1 MPQKTL
7 TFVFMLSLA
16 AVFIT
21 GLALI
26 IEPPSQVAAWA
37 SWTLFGLSKAQWD
50 AAHLIMGLLCALS
63 GAAAFVVNRAA
74 LGSFF
79 KGAAGKVMEAN
90 KSLGLAFVLTALV
103 FLGTIL
109 GVPPMAQIAG
119 VSGFIKEQQARTYGE
134 PPFAHAEELAVNEL
148 ARRLGI
154 PLDKAQAALAAK
166 NIRIQSP
173 DQTLKEI
180 GAENGLA
187 PGGVFAAVEFAR
199 EMSGA
204 PSERLPQDPPPG
216 LGKRKISDIC
226 EEYELDIKAMLKKLA
241 ESGIA
246 AAPAMTLKEVADS
259 NSLLPIDV
267 YDAMRSDRPV
277 SRPAQVQPSGPAGP
291 AGADVPQ
298 AQTPQSPQALE
309 NGVTGSNGATPP
321 TGFEDVPQD
330 GQSVGQPQDLPPDTA
345 ALSALPPPPGL
356 EKMMLGDFCKEFN
369 LPLDVAVHR
378 LAAQNITAFTD
389 MTFKELALENDKTP
403 EDIMRIITTQ

>member
-7 TFVFMLSLA
+7 TFVFMISLA
-16 AVFIT
+16 AVAVT
-21 GLALI
+21 GFALV
-26 IEPPSQVAAWA
+26 IEPPAQVAAWA
-37 SWTLFGLSKAQWD
+37 SWSLLGLSKPQWD
-50 AAHLIMGLLCALS
+50 AAHLIMGLLCAAS

-79 KGAAGKVMEAN
+79 KGAAGKVLEAN
-90 KSLGLAFVLTALV
+90 KALAAAFVLTALV
-103 FLGTIL
+103 FLGTIAGL
-109 GVPPMAQIAG
+109 PPMAQIAG
-119 VSGFIKEQQARTYGE
+119 VTGFIKEQQTKTYGE
-134 PPFAHAEELAVNEL
+134 PPFAHAEEFPLAEL

-154 PLDKAQAALAAK
+154 PPDKALAALTAK
-166 NIRIQSP
+166 NIRIESP
-173 DQTLKEI
+173 DMTLKEI
-180 GAENGLA
+180 GVANGLA

-204 PSERLPQDPPPG
+204 PSERLPKDPPPG

-226 EEYELDIKAMLKKLA
+226 EEYELDIKAMIKKLA

-246 AAPAMTLKEVADS
+246 AAPAMTLKEVADA

-277 SRPAQVQPSGPAGP
+277 SRPAQVQIPAQPNAQPNALSGSQPA
-291 AGADVPQ
+291 V
-298 AQTPQSPQALE
+298 SPTQD
-309 NGVTGSNGATPP
+309 NGQLPP
-321 TGFEDVPQD
+321 TGFENQPQD
-330 GQSVGQPQDLPPDTA
+330 GQALEQTQELPPDTA

-369 LPLDVAVHR
+369 LPVQVAVNR
-378 LAAQNITAFTD
+378 LAAKGITAFVD

-403 EDIMRIITTQ
+403 EDVMRIITTQ